1 MRRFRQENQRQ
12 IREIFRRETG
22 VCLPLPRRGKHIA
35 FRTALALAIAA
46 ALGVTAVSAAGLF
59 SPLEGDEL
67 ALRAS
72 YWGQGIVTVEVENR
86 SGKTLSFQ
94 KEVRLYRWKDR
105 QELPAAAKPEV
116 TGEAIP
122 PHSAGTLTI
131 DLSEAYDTALLEQPL
146 EEGDS
151 YYLLLTNAGF
161 LFGHDWQCTVPFAEK
176 EDEGVPAEPVPAY
189 ATPAPEELEPV
200 PESLRFYFRER
211 TDGIDRR
218 RELDEEYRRAL
229 EPLLGQQEGPVIPTT
244 DALALLV
251 GGPEP
256 GVILDP
262 ALPAEEQGQLISQN
276 ILAAGWDHKLLAA
289 PGDHALVLS
298 ALVPT
303 LRYPDASGSIQLFY
317 LFSYERAAVTDDVRL
332 FVHGR
337 FLTAA
342 QAEGYLVYADGD
354 YLCYD
359 FSPLFY
365 GDLSAYIREVSAR
378 HPELNW
384 DEQSVKRV
392 EEIHAYYKENLSR
405 LICRRR

>member
-1 MRRFRQENQRQ
+1 MRRFRQENQQ
-12 IREIFRRETG
+12 HIREIFRRETG

-72 YWGQGIVTVEVENR
+72 YRGQGIVTVEVENR
-86 SGKTLSFQ
+86 SEKTLAFQ
-94 KEVRLYRWKDR
+94 KEVRLCRWKDQR
-105 QELPAAAKPEV
+105 ELPAAAKPEV
-116 TGEAIP
+116 SGEAIP

-176 EDEGVPAEPVPAY
+176 EEETPPAEPAPAY
-189 ATPAPEELEPV
+189 AAPAPGELEPV
-200 PESLRFYFRER
+200 PEPLRFYFQER
-211 TDGIDRR
+211 TDDIHRR

-229 EPLLGQQEGPVIPTT
+229 EPLIGQQEGPVIPTT

-251 GGPEP
+251 SDPEP

-262 ALPAEEQGQLISQN
+262 AVPREEQGQLIARN
-276 ILAAGWDHKLLAA
+276 ARAADWDHKLLAA

-298 ALVPT
+298 ALVPM
-303 LRYPDASGSIQLFY
+303 LSYPDAGGSIPLFY
-317 LFSYERAAVTDDVRL
+317 LFSYEKAAVTEDARL

-342 QAEGYLVYADGD
+342 QAEEYLVYADGD
-354 YLCYD
+354 SLCYD

-365 GDLSAYIREVSAR
+365 EDLSAHIQEVSAR

-384 DEQSVKRV
+384 DEQNLKRV
-392 EEIHAYYKENLSR
+392 EEIHAYYKENLGR
-405 LICRRR
+405 LIYRR